1 MVTDRESECAEILV
15 ALKDGEWGIVLTA
28 IEAAA
33 LYIERASP
41 GDATIENLA
50 VTLAGLSNHE
60 KWEIRRAVAQ
70 MAGRVLIPAFE
81 PALVRL
87 AADDNARVRQAAQQ
101 SALRRRDWR
110 NASALGRQHEERIN
124 ATLDDIEA
132 RFGVRGRE
140 AVKRASEQI
149 ANIFARELYHEV
161 IKLISPLVTAAD
173 RLRAEATS
181 AAPTPAVLSR
191 QAERIGRQVTHL
203 RSVLNAMRAYAAV
216 PHLEFA
222 TESIQEIVDE
232 AAHVACAWK
241 PDASKRAIEVDIPS
255 FCSADVARPRLVQAL
270 TNLLVNAIES
280 YEGLG
285 DERGPITVR
294 ATQGHG
300 VVTLS
305 IKDSGCGMSPEV
317 LQDAPTLFSTNKGG
331 GTGIGLPLAV
341 KIIESEHGGRVT
353 LDSTKGSGTLVQ
365 VMIPS
370 HRAIDT

>member
-1 MVTDRESECAEILV
+1 MVTDRDSECAEILDG
-15 ALKDGEWGIVLTA
+15 LKNGQWAVVLTA

-33 LYIERASP
+33 LFIERAPP
-41 GDATIENLA
+41 GDTKLANLA

-60 KWEIRRAVAQ
+60 KWEVRRAVAQ
-70 MAGRVLIPAFE
+70 MAGRILMPPFE
-81 PALVRL
+81 PLLVRL

-110 NASALGRQHEERIN
+110 NASALGRQHEQRIN

-161 IKLISPLVTAAD
+161 IKLMSPLVTAAD

-181 AAPTPAVLSR
+181 GEPTPTVVSR

-203 RSVLNAMRAYAAV
+203 RSVLDAMRAYAAV
-216 PHLEFA
+216 PQLEFA
-222 TESIQEIVDE
+222 AESIQEIVDE
-232 AAHVACAWK
+232 AANVARTWK
-241 PDASKRAIEVDIPS
+241 PDAKQPAIEVDIPS

-270 TNLLVNAIES
+270 TNLLVNALES
-280 YEGLG
+280 YEDLG
-285 DERGPITVR
+285 NARGPITVR
-294 ATQGHG
+294 AEQAHG

-305 IKDSGCGMSPEV
+305 IRDSGCGMSPEV
-317 LQDAPTLFSTNKGG
+317 LKDAPTLFSTNKRG
-331 GTGIGLPLAV
+331 GTGIGLPLAI
-341 KIIESEHGGRVT
+341 KIIESEHGGRVN

-370 HRAIDT
+370 HRVMDT